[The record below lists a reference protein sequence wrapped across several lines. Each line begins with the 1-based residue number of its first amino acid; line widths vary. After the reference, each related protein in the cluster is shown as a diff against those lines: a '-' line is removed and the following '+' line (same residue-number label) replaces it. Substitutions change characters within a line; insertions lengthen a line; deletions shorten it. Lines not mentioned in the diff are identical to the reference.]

1 VSEAKRTQKLP
12 KIGLERRKEY
22 HTTPCGAALQSRNSS
37 SKKNEKKKLGIFVD
51 ARDSPWAELNDHR
64 RGFPLHEV
72 IRGMGFVFL
81 GQHESGV
88 GPFAGHHKRIKALI
102 LSSTRSNVQLV

>member
-1 VSEAKRTQKLP
+1 VEGISDL
-12 KIGLERRKEY
+12 
-22 HTTPCGAALQSRNSS
+22 RNSS

-51 ARDSPWAELNDHR
+51 ARDSPWTVLNDRR
-64 RGFPLHEV
+64 RGFPFHEV

-88 GPFAGHHKRIKALI
+88 GPFVGHHKNNQSFDSFLNSK
-102 LSSTRSNVQLV
+102 